1 MICNEKDYEAFFSFW
16 RGTLFFNAKCKIC
29 DEGHIFDIFRQKTQ
43 WGSAWS
49 SVVLTGLIQYHY
61 EAYVST
67 FYLPPPKKKKKSIL
81 STFYIYRAYDR
92 KHLLAKREEIG
103 HLKKCAP
110 TMRSW
115 ELVFSPTMLRSIVDV
130 FVAKMQWAGQA
141 FSISLS
147 IFCFKGTLSMT
158 ACNRGKSEQYILSGS
173 SIHKIFHY
181 HKNTG

>member
-1 MICNEKDYEAFFSFW
+1 MQDLLW
-16 RGTLFFNAKCKIC
+16 RP
-29 DEGHIFDIFRQKTQ
+29 HI
-43 WGSAWS
+43 W
-49 SVVLTGLIQYHY
+49 
-61 EAYVST
+61 
-67 FYLPPPKKKKKSIL
+67 YLPSKNSTRICLVQCSTHRSYSIPLWSICINLLLTKKKKKSIL
-81 STFYIYRAYDR
+81 SSFYIYRAYDR

-141 FSISLS
+141 FSISLN

>member
-1 MICNEKDYEAFFSFW
+1 MKATYW
-16 RGTLFFNAKCKIC
+16 
-29 DEGHIFDIFRQKTQ
+29 
-43 WGSAWS
+43 
-49 SVVLTGLIQYHY
+49 
-61 EAYVST
+61 
-67 FYLPPPKKKKKSIL
+67 YLPSKNSMRICLVQCSTHRSYSIPLWNICINLLLTQKEKKKKSICVNLLLATKKKKKRRSIL

-92 KHLLAKREEIG
+92 KHLLAKRKEIV

-141 FSISLS
+141 FSIPLN

-158 ACNRGKSEQYILSGS
+158 ACKRGKSEQYILSRS

>member
-1 MICNEKDYEAFFSFW
+1 MYQPFTYPKRKEKKKHMCQPFTCN
-16 RGTLFFNAKCKIC
+16 
-29 DEGHIFDIFRQKTQ
+29 QK
-43 WGSAWS
+43 
-49 SVVLTGLIQYHY
+49 
-61 EAYVST
+61 E
-67 FYLPPPKKKKKSIL
+67 KKKKKKKRRSIL

-92 KHLLAKREEIG
+92 KHLLAKRKEIV

-141 FSISLS
+141 FSISLN

>member
-1 MICNEKDYEAFFSFW
+1 MRICLVQCSTHRSYSIPLW
-16 RGTLFFNAKCKIC
+16 SIC
-29 DEGHIFDIFRQKTQ
+29 LNLL
-43 WGSAWS
+43 
-49 SVVLTGLIQYHY
+49 LT
-61 EAYVST
+61 
-67 FYLPPPKKKKKSIL
+67 KKKKKHMRQPFTCNKKGRSIL
-81 STFYIYRAYDR
+81 STFYIYRTYDR
-92 KHLLAKREEIG
+92 KHLLAKRKEIG

-141 FSISLS
+141 FSISLN

-158 ACNRGKSEQYILSGS
+158 ACKRGKSEQYILSGS

-181 HKNTG
+181 HKNPG

>member
-1 MICNEKDYEAFFSFW
+1 MQDLWW
-16 RGTLFFNAKCKIC
+16 RP
-29 DEGHIFDIFRQKTQ
+29 HIDIFRQKTQ

-61 EAYVST
+61 ETYVSTFYLPKKKRKKKAYVST
-67 FYLPPPKKKKKSIL
+67 FYLQPKRKKEKKKKKRRSIL

-92 KHLLAKREEIG
+92 KHLLAKRKEIV

-141 FSISLS
+141 FSISLN